1 VARSSVGHLASGQS
15 LVFSQAISSSV
26 QKTGAW
32 EVLDHSGYS
41 LLSVH
46 TGTVMISSYTVVA
59 AVEELEVHT
68 IACATE
74 E

>member
-1 VARSSVGHLASGQS
+1 
-15 LVFSQAISSSV
+15 V